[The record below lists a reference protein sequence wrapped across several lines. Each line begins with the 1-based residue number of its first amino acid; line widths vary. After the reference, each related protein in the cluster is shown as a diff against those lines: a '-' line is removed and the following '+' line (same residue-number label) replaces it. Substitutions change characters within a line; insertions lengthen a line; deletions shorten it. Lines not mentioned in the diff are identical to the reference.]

1 MTSIMR
7 PNMNEVYN
15 NALTDA
21 GLSANQNFTCGV
33 TIINGY
39 DITFSPGENPFASID
54 FKTPK
59 VINSILSIFQDYD
72 FNIVRE
78 AFRESDNFVEVVEYI
93 SHKFDVVWWSAAI
106 DDYVVEVRY
115 RVNVIVE

>member
-7 PNMNEVYN
+7 PNMNAIYN
-15 NALTDA
+15 KALIDA
-21 GLSANQNFTCGV
+21 GLTPNQNFTCGI

-78 AFRESDNFVEVVEYI
+78 AFQESDNFVEVVGYI

-115 RVNVIVE
+115 RVSVITE